1 MSFKGDHVRFLKI
14 IFGQVPLVKQN
25 LEYGNSDQEY
35 DPNLID
41 SAKILY
47 FIAKN
52 TLF

>member
-1 MSFKGDHVRFLKI
+1 MLLKGYHVRFLKI

-25 LEYGNSDQEY
+25 LEYGNSNPEY
-35 DPNLID
+35 CSNLID

-52 TLF
+52 TLY